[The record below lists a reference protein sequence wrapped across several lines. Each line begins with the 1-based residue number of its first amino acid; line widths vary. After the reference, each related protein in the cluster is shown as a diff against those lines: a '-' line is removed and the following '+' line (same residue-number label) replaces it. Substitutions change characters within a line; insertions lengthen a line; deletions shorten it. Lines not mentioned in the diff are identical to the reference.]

1 MFAQLTFIAEENLI
15 IHTNIVFITQTSH
28 TTVLCLSHSFSPD
41 WRENCLFAQLFL
53 MIISCEEITTGHQY
67 NEYPPEFQM
76 ENYNLEDNQ
85 SVRSNLSL
93 IQVAPTPTF
102 ATGN

>member
-1 MFAQLTFIAEENLI
+1 MSLYHQTLTLPRLSPGGLFVQGLTSSGQI
-15 IHTNIVFITQTSH
+15 I
-28 TTVLCLSHSFSPD
+28 
-41 WRENCLFAQLFL
+41 
-53 MIISCEEITTGHQY
+53 TGQEY
-67 NEYPPEFQM
+67 NEYLPGVQM

-85 SVRSNLSL
+85 SLRSNLSL